1 LEAADFA
8 MQRWAAFEMPAAAFL
23 ADDWQPL
30 RQGRAAE
37 VTTMPYQQ

>member
-1 LEAADFA
+1 
-8 MQRWAAFEMPAAAFL
+8 MQRWAAFEMLAAAFL